1 MKIFEVSKYLTLKLE
16 DNKTNIYI
24 NGELFKQCK
33 YVLMRKKVYELED
46 LLELESVDE
55 LAEKS
60 IDDIAEKL
68 DHSLE
73 GIEPELIE
81 IPAETIFWVHCSNME
96 IWEENNYDTRFLHSN
111 LAFPLLKK
119 LAEVDDPKAR
129 KVFKEEIAK
138 RLETGSRN
146 VVQYLTR
153 EKYTEYLN
161 FEELESCLN
170 NWQNKFIEWWN
181 NKPWD
186 KKDSLNL
193 NGCCLLW
200 LPESIGNLI
209 HLKLLDL
216 EVNNLSKLPESICN
230 LKLLSDLNVS
240 INNLKRLPENIGR
253 LKNLKIFQ
261 AYSNHILKLPKSF
274 KNLQSLKEWNMS
286 GNKLSE
292 IPIFIDKLKSLKI
305 VKLSLNKIK
314 KLPESFGNLL
324 NLEELNLS
332 DNKLEILPDSFGN
345 LKNLKH
351 LDLRNNRLKSLPK
364 SFCNLDSIKY
374 IYLNNNRIEDLPKD
388 LRNCKNIEVLNLT
401 NNRLKNYPESLQ
413 EFIVANNN
421 K

>member
-1 MKIFEVSKYLTLKLE
+1 MNIFKVNKYLTLKLE
-16 DNKTNIYI
+16 DKKTNIYI
-24 NGELFKQCK
+24 NGELFNQCK
-33 YVLMRKKVYELED
+33 Y
-46 LLELESVDE
+46 LLLNIPIEEICSFDEIDSVDE
-55 LAEKS
+55 AV
-60 IDDIAEKL
+60 EKL
-68 DHSLE
+68 NHYEEPRE
-73 GIEPELIE
+73 GKVQK
-81 IPAETIFWVHCSNME
+81 IPAEVEFWGHCSNMQ
-96 IWEENNYDTRFLHSN
+96 IWEENNYDTRLLHSN

-119 LAEVDDPKAR
+119 LTEMGDQKAR
-129 KVFKEEIAK
+129 KVFKEEIAR

-230 LKLLSDLNVS
+230 LMLLNDLNIS

-261 AYSNHILKLPKSF
+261 AYSNHINKLPNSF

-292 IPIFIDKLKSLKI
+292 MPNSIDKLKSLKI
-305 VKLSLNKIK
+305 VKLSLNKIRE
-314 KLPESFGNLL
+314 LPESFGNLL

-332 DNKLEILPDSFGN
+332 DNKLEILPDNFGN
-345 LKNLKH
+345 LKN
-351 LDLRNNRLKSLPK
+351 N
-364 SFCNLDSIKY
+364 
-374 IYLNNNRIEDLPKD
+374 
-388 LRNCKNIEVLNLT
+388 
-401 NNRLKNYPESLQ
+401 
-413 EFIVANNN
+413 
-421 K
+421 